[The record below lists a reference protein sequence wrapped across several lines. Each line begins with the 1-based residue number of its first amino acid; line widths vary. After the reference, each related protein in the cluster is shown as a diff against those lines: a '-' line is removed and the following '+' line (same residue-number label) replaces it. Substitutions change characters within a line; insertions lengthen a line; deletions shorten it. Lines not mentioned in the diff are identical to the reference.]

1 MATTFL
7 SLSSAQAVAGTE
19 VALRLAEITNPGGE
33 NFSNDKHHSHS
44 KGVGGIAAGLIALA
58 VVYFSF
64 GIGGESAKKSANASA
79 PSQPNGPAPKPL
91 QAMNLALG
99 NMVFLAQELG
109 FSIKTAKD
117 APFES
122 NKIALR
128 IEGHL
133 QRLRELYREES
144 GQNSSLV
151 GSVLLQF
158 EISPSGEVSQLKEL
172 SSRFNDGEFKTA
184 ILAEV
189 AKWSFAGIVPESLT
203 VTCPLLFVREGMD
216 ITTLVLWEKSL
227 ANLGEK
233 AAPILSTA
241 NPAPVIVAKAE
252 PAKAVQPAANESQVR
267 YSTSLRKEAN
277 FSSTSLTTLAAGT
290 KVIVLN
296 KAGDWLEVRP
306 SADGPSGFIRKEFVK
321 PVDVARE

>member
-1 MATTFL
+1 MTSTTVIF
-7 SLSSAQAVAGTE
+7 T
-19 VALRLAEITNPGGE
+19 RLG
-33 NFSNDKHHSHS
+33 S
-44 KGVGGIAAGLIALA
+44 KGVGGIAVCLIALA

-64 GIGGESAKKSANASA
+64 GIGGESPKKSANASA
-79 PSQPNGPAPKPL
+79 PSQPQAQAMKPV

-133 QRLRELYREES
+133 QRLRELYRQES
-144 GQNSSLV
+144 GNNSSLV

-158 EISPSGEVSQLKEL
+158 NISQSGEVSQLKEL
-172 SSRFNDGEFKTA
+172 SSRINDGEFKTA
-184 ILAEV
+184 VFAEV
-189 AKWSFAGIVPESLT
+189 AKWSFADIAPEDLT
-203 VTCPLLFVREGMD
+203 VTCPLLFVRQGMD

-227 ANLGEK
+227 AILGEK
-233 AAPILSTA
+233 AAPIQSA
-241 NPAPVIVAKAE
+241 VKIVAKAK
-252 PAKAVQPAANESQVR
+252 PAKTVPPAANESQVK

-306 SADGPSGFIRKEFVK
+306 SADGPSGFVRKEFVK
-321 PVDVARE
+321 PVEVARE

>member
-1 MATTFL
+1 MTSTTVIFK
-7 SLSSAQAVAGTE
+7 
-19 VALRLAEITNPGGE
+19 RLG
-33 NFSNDKHHSHS
+33 S
-44 KGVGGIAAGLIALA
+44 KRVGGIAACLIALA

-64 GIGGESAKKSANASA
+64 GIRGESPKKSANASA

-117 APFES
+117 APFEA

-133 QRLRELYREES
+133 QRLRELYRQES
-144 GQNSSLV
+144 GKNFTLV
-151 GSVLLQF
+151 GRVLLQF
-158 EISPSGEVSQLKEL
+158 NISPSGEVSQVREL
-172 SSRFNDGEFKTA
+172 SSRINDAEFKTA

-189 AKWSFAGIVPESLT
+189 AKWSFADIVPEDLT

-216 ITTLVLWEKSL
+216 ITTLVSWEKSL
-227 ANLGEK
+227 AIPGEK
-233 AAPILSTA
+233 AAPVRA
-241 NPAPVIVAKAE
+241 AENPAPVVVAKTE
-252 PAKAVQPAANESQVR
+252 PAKTMPETMPKTVQLTANESQVK
-267 YSTSLRKEAN
+267 YSTSLRKQPD
-277 FSSTSLTTLAAGT
+277 FSSNSLTNIPAGT
-290 KVIVLN
+290 KITVLN
-296 KAGDWLEVRP
+296 KAGDWLEVRA

-321 PVDVARE
+321 PVEVARE

>member
-1 MATTFL
+1 MTSTTVIF
-7 SLSSAQAVAGTE
+7 T
-19 VALRLAEITNPGGE
+19 RLG
-33 NFSNDKHHSHS
+33 S
-44 KGVGGIAAGLIALA
+44 KGVGGIAVCLIALA

-64 GIGGESAKKSANASA
+64 GIGGESPKKSANASA
-79 PSQPNGPAPKPL
+79 PSQPQAQAMKPV

-133 QRLRELYREES
+133 QRLRELYRQES
-144 GQNSSLV
+144 GNNSSLV

-158 EISPSGEVSQLKEL
+158 NISQSGEVSQLKEL
-172 SSRFNDGEFKTA
+172 SSRINDGEFKTA
-184 ILAEV
+184 VFAEV
-189 AKWSFAGIVPESLT
+189 AKWSFADIAPEDLT
-203 VTCPLLFVREGMD
+203 VTCPLLFVRQGMD

-233 AAPILSTA
+233 AAPIQSA
-241 NPAPVIVAKAE
+241 VKIVAKAK
-252 PAKAVQPAANESQVR
+252 PAKTVPPAANESQVK

-306 SADGPSGFIRKEFVK
+306 SADGPSGFVRKEFVK
-321 PVDVARE
+321 PVEVARE

>member
-1 MATTFL
+1 MTSTTVIFK
-7 SLSSAQAVAGTE
+7 
-19 VALRLAEITNPGGE
+19 RLG
-33 NFSNDKHHSHS
+33 S
-44 KGVGGIAAGLIALA
+44 KGVGGIAVCLIALA

-64 GIGGESAKKSANASA
+64 GIGGESPKKSANASA
-79 PSQPNGPAPKPL
+79 PSQPQAQAIKPV

-109 FSIKTAKD
+109 FSIKTVKD

-133 QRLRELYREES
+133 QRLRELYRQES
-144 GQNSSLV
+144 GNNSSLV

-158 EISPSGEVSQLKEL
+158 NISPSGEVSQLKEL
-172 SSRFNDGEFKTA
+172 SSRINDSEFKTA
-184 ILAEV
+184 LFAEV
-189 AKWSFAGIVPESLT
+189 AKWSFTDIAPEDLT
-203 VTCPLLFVREGMD
+203 VTCPLLFVRQGMD

-227 ANLGEK
+227 ANLGER
-233 AAPILSTA
+233 AAPIQSA
-241 NPAPVIVAKAE
+241 VKIVTKAT
-252 PAKAVQPAANESQVR
+252 PAKTVPPPANESQVK

-306 SADGPSGFIRKEFVK
+306 SANGPSGFVRKEFVK
-321 PVDVARE
+321 PVEVAHE

>member
-1 MATTFL
+1 MTSTTVIF
-7 SLSSAQAVAGTE
+7 T
-19 VALRLAEITNPGGE
+19 RLG
-33 NFSNDKHHSHS
+33 S
-44 KGVGGIAAGLIALA
+44 KGVGGIAVCLIALA

-64 GIGGESAKKSANASA
+64 GIGGESPKKSANASA
-79 PSQPNGPAPKPL
+79 PSQPQAQAMKPV

-133 QRLRELYREES
+133 QRLRELYRQES
-144 GQNSSLV
+144 GKNSSLV

-158 EISPSGEVSQLKEL
+158 NISQSGEVSQLKEL
-172 SSRFNDGEFKTA
+172 SSRINDGEFKTA
-184 ILAEV
+184 VFAEV
-189 AKWSFAGIVPESLT
+189 AKWSFADIAPEDLT
-203 VTCPLLFVREGMD
+203 VTCPLLFVRQGMD

-227 ANLGEK
+227 AILGEK
-233 AAPILSTA
+233 AAPIQSA
-241 NPAPVIVAKAE
+241 VKIVAKAK
-252 PAKAVQPAANESQVR
+252 PAKTVPPAANESQVK

-306 SADGPSGFIRKEFVK
+306 SADGPSGFVRKEFVK
-321 PVDVARE
+321 PVEVARE

>member
-1 MATTFL
+1 MTSTTVIFK
-7 SLSSAQAVAGTE
+7 
-19 VALRLAEITNPGGE
+19 RLG
-33 NFSNDKHHSHS
+33 S
-44 KGVGGIAAGLIALA
+44 KGVGGIAVCLIALA

-64 GIGGESAKKSANASA
+64 GIGGESPKKSANASA
-79 PSQPNGPAPKPL
+79 PSQPQAQALKPL

-133 QRLRELYREES
+133 QRLRELYRQES
-144 GQNSSLV
+144 GKNSSLV

-158 EISPSGEVSQLKEL
+158 NISQSGEVSQLKEL
-172 SSRFNDGEFKTA
+172 SSRINDGEFKTA
-184 ILAEV
+184 VFAEV
-189 AKWSFAGIVPESLT
+189 AKWSFADIAPEDLT
-203 VTCPLLFVREGMD
+203 VTCPLLFVRQGMD

-233 AAPILSTA
+233 AAPIQSA
-241 NPAPVIVAKAE
+241 VKIVAKAK
-252 PAKAVQPAANESQVR
+252 PAKTVPPAANESQVK

-306 SADGPSGFIRKEFVK
+306 SADGPSGFVRKEFVK
-321 PVDVARE
+321 PVEVARE

>member
-1 MATTFL
+1 MTSTTVIFKRL
-7 SLSSAQAVAGTE
+7 S
-19 VALRLAEITNPGGE
+19 
-33 NFSNDKHHSHS
+33 S
-44 KGVGGIAAGLIALA
+44 KGVGGIAVCLIALA

-64 GIGGESAKKSANASA
+64 GIGGESPKKSANASA
-79 PSQPNGPAPKPL
+79 PSQPQAQALKPL

-133 QRLRELYREES
+133 QRLRELYRQES
-144 GQNSSLV
+144 GKNSSLV

-158 EISPSGEVSQLKEL
+158 NISQSGEVSQLKEL
-172 SSRFNDGEFKTA
+172 SSRINDGEFKTA
-184 ILAEV
+184 VFAEV
-189 AKWSFAGIVPESLT
+189 AKWSFADIAPEDLT
-203 VTCPLLFVREGMD
+203 VTCPLLFVRQGMD

-233 AAPILSTA
+233 AAPIQSA
-241 NPAPVIVAKAE
+241 VKIVAKAK
-252 PAKAVQPAANESQVR
+252 PAKTVPPAANESQVK

-306 SADGPSGFIRKEFVK
+306 SADGPSGFVRKEFVK
-321 PVDVARE
+321 PVEVARE

>member
-1 MATTFL
+1 MTST
-7 SLSSAQAVAGTE
+7 AVIFK
-19 VALRLAEITNPGGE
+19 RLG
-33 NFSNDKHHSHS
+33 S
-44 KGVGGIAAGLIALA
+44 KGVGGIAACLIALA

-64 GIGGESAKKSANASA
+64 GIGGESPKKSANASA
-79 PSQPNGPAPKPL
+79 PSQPQAQALKPV

-133 QRLRELYREES
+133 QRLRELYRQES
-144 GQNSSLV
+144 GKNSSLV

-158 EISPSGEVSQLKEL
+158 NISPSGEVSQLKEL
-172 SSRFNDGEFKTA
+172 SSRINDGEFKTA
-184 ILAEV
+184 VFAEV
-189 AKWSFAGIVPESLT
+189 AKWSFADIAPEDRT
-203 VTCPLLFVREGMD
+203 VTCRLLFVREGMD
-216 ITTLVLWEKSL
+216 ITTLVPGK
-227 ANLGEK
+227 NLCQFGERT
-233 AAPILSTA
+233 APIESA
-241 NPAPVIVAKAE
+241 VKIVAKSN
-252 PAKAVQPAANESQVR
+252 PANTVQPALNESQVK

-277 FSSTSLTTLAAGT
+277 FSSTSLMALAAGT

-306 SADGPSGFIRKEFVK
+306 SANGPSGFVRKEFVK
-321 PVDVARE
+321 PVEVAVE

>member
-1 MATTFL
+1 MINLTAIFT
-7 SLSSAQAVAGTE
+7 
-19 VALRLAEITNPGGE
+19 RLG
-33 NFSNDKHHSHS
+33 S
-44 KGVGGIAAGLIALA
+44 KGVGGIAACLIALA
-58 VVYFSF
+58 MVYFGF
-64 GIGGESAKKSANASA
+64 GIGGASPKKSADASA
-79 PSQPNGPAPKPL
+79 PSHPQVASRKPV

-99 NMVFLAQELG
+99 NMVFLAQDLG
-109 FSIKTAKD
+109 FSIKTAKE
-117 APFES
+117 APFEA

-144 GQNSSLV
+144 GKNSTLV

-158 EISPSGEVSQLKEL
+158 TISPTGEVSQVRVL
-172 SSRFNDGEFKTA
+172 SSRINDGEFKTA

-189 AKWSFAGIVPESLT
+189 AKWSFADIAPESLT

-233 AAPILSTA
+233 AAPIRSAGNTA
-241 NPAPVIVAKAE
+241 PGVMAKTE
-252 PAKAVQPAANESQVR
+252 PAKTIQLTANESQVK
-267 YSTSLRKEAN
+267 YSTSLRKQPD

-290 KVIVLN
+290 KVTVLN
-296 KAGDWLEVRP
+296 KAGDWLEVRAA
-306 SADGPSGFIRKEFVK
+306 ADGPSGFIRKEFVK

>member
-1 MATTFL
+1 MTSITVICTRL
-7 SLSSAQAVAGTE
+7 GLKRVGSIAVC
-19 VALRLAEITNPGGE
+19 
-33 NFSNDKHHSHS
+33 
-44 KGVGGIAAGLIALA
+44 LIALA

-64 GIGGESAKKSANASA
+64 GIGGESPKKSANASA
-79 PSQPNGPAPKPL
+79 PSQPKGPATKPL

-128 IEGHL
+128 IESHL
-133 QRLRELYREES
+133 QRLREFYRQES
-144 GQNSSLV
+144 GKNSTLV

-158 EISPSGEVSQLKEL
+158 SISPSGEVSQLKEL
-172 SSRFNDGEFKTA
+172 SSRINDGEFKTA

-189 AKWSFAGIVPESLT
+189 AKWSFADIAPESLT

-216 ITTLVLWEKSL
+216 ITTLVHWEKSL

-233 AAPILSTA
+233 AVPIQSAVT
-241 NPAPVIVAKAE
+241 IVAKAV
-252 PAKAVQPAANESQVR
+252 PAKAVQPAANESQVK
-267 YSTSLRKEAN
+267 YSTSLRKEAD

-296 KAGDWLEVRP
+296 KAGDWLEVRAA
-306 SADGPSGFIRKEFVK
+306 ADGPSGFIRKEFVK